1 MMKMKSILPERI
13 PAAIPAVV
21 RCPAMISNIKKFIPK
36 RWAFVAV
43 LFLAGSTMWTATARA
58 DILELRTGE
67 IVQGKFLGGSPMN
80 IRFQVDGQ
88 EKVFATRD
96 VLNIGFS
103 DASQASNSSAAPPP
117 PSAPPA
123 PTPDSNA
130 DPSQNPAP
138 DSASAP
144 PPAADT
150 NAAQNDAP
158 APPITIP
165 SGTSVLVRMI
175 DSVDSSANRVGDTFH
190 ASLENAL
197 VVGDTVVAPKGADA
211 YGKLTR
217 AKEAGKISGSPELT
231 LELTGI
237 RINGSVVPL
246 DSTDYNV
253 AGKGRGSQSAKRI
266 GGGAV
271 VGAVIGG
278 IIGGPPGAAIGASI
292 GAGGGTAVQVL
303 THGDRVRVPSETV
316 LEFTLE
322 QDVPGRAG
330 PPNQ

>member
-1 MMKMKSILPERI
+1 M
-13 PAAIPAVV
+13 
-21 RCPAMISNIKKFIPK
+21 RCPAMISDVRKSIPG
-36 RWAFVAV
+36 RWIVVVA
-43 LFLAGSTMWTATARA
+43 LILAASTMWTAVARA

-80 IRFQVDGQ
+80 IRFQVNGQ
-88 EKVFATRD
+88 EKVFSTKD

-103 DASQASNSSAAPPP
+103 DTGEASNSAAAPPP
-117 PSAPPA
+117 STPPA
-123 PTPDSNA
+123 PTPDSNT
-130 DPSQNPAP
+130 DSSQAPVPDSAP
-138 DSASAP
+138 DSAPGSAPVP

-150 NAAQNDAP
+150 NTAQNAAP

-175 DSVDSSANRVGDTFH
+175 DSVDSSTNRIGDTFH

-197 VVGDTVVAPKGADA
+197 VVGDTVLAPKGADA
-211 YGKLTR
+211 YGKLTQ

-253 AGKGRGSQSAKRI
+253 AGKSRGAQSAKRI

-322 QDVPGRAG
+322 QDVPGSAG
-330 PPNQ
+330 PPSQ